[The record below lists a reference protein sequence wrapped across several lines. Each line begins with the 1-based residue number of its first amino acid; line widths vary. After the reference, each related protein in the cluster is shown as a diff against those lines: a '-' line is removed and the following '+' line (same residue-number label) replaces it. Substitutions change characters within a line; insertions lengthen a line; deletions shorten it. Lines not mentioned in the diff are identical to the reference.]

1 MDIQKTIYILVISCS
16 AYSRSLALPFHADP
30 VNNLSRRRNSSNS
43 SNLFFFF
50 FRFIQVK
57 SFLDPGL
64 RAGPDFES
72 PALAAAGEDESV
84 TSQLPAP

>member
-50 FRFIQVK
+50 CFIQVK
-57 SFLDPGL
+57 SFLDPEL